1 MFHTIIDIA
10 NNKEIQQIILKSQI
24 TKGSFFNTDV
34 KFPIFNTPVVTKNQL
49 KQMYP
54 IGLILSKIISKPRI
68 HSLIEQ
74 HQMIPQGLQK
84 EISAVIEKDSILK
97 AEITQLSNSQ
107 CDCEDKTGIT
117 SWQFPIICAILGC
130 IGVFCVFLILTIDLG
145 YLLYVTVNLLGE
157 LFNCPWT
164 P

>member
-1 MFHTIIDIA
+1 
-10 NNKEIQQIILKSQI
+10 
-24 TKGSFFNTDV
+24 
-34 KFPIFNTPVVTKNQL
+34 
-49 KQMYP
+49 
-54 IGLILSKIISKPRI
+54 
-68 HSLIEQ
+68 
-74 HQMIPQGLQK
+74 MIPQGLQK

-117 SWQFPIICAILGC
+117 SWHFPIICAILGC